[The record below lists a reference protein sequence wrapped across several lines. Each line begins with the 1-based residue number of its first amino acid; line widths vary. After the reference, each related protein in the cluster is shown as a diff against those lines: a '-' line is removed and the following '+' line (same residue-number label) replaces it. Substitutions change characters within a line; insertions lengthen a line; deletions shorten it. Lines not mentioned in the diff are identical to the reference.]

1 MRPLTTIPLPTLL
14 PTLFL
19 QSILTR
25 DLFMLTLP
33 LHTTNKA
40 RQSALAGMAILIA
53 AFSSASVLANDSAAS
68 ARTKASTSTVAIDI
82 GHFPEPPE
90 LAGAKGDSGVYEYV
104 YNKNLATK
112 VGALLEAKNIAV
124 IYTEGKLN
132 DRAIKAKE
140 GGAQLFVSIHHDSVP
155 EYRLEETK
163 VPGNRYRG
171 YSLFV
176 SQKNAQYRGSL
187 ACASKIGSEL
197 LKVRP
202 RSLYHADDMPGA
214 RKAFLDE
221 KYGVHRYDNL
231 IVLKQAKMPAVLVE
245 AGVIVNP
252 EDEQAVTGKVEV
264 VAAAIADG
272 VRACLL

>member
-19 QSILTR
+19 RSILTR

-40 RQSALAGMAILIA
+40 RQSALAGMATLIA

-104 YNKNLATK
+104 YNKNLAYK
-112 VGALLEAKNIAV
+112 VGALLEAKSITV

-132 DRAIKAKE
+132 DRPIKAKE

-176 SQKNAQYRGSL
+176 SQKTRSTAGALL
-187 ACASKIGSEL
+187 ARARSGAS
-197 LKVRP
+197 
-202 RSLYHADDMPGA
+202 
-214 RKAFLDE
+214 
-221 KYGVHRYDNL
+221 
-231 IVLKQAKMPAVLVE
+231 
-245 AGVIVNP
+245 
-252 EDEQAVTGKVEV
+252 
-264 VAAAIADG
+264 
-272 VRACLL
+272 C